1 MVYSENSAEVESI
14 QSNEASTAMV
24 TRKLKWSEIEK
35 HATLTDRWIVIDNKV
50 YDITKFQNRH
60 PGGRKILGHFAGQD
74 ATEAF
79 LAFHKKSSDVK
90 KYLKPLY
97 VGDVDPEV
105 NDPEKANE
113 MKKRS
118 AFVEDFEMLRQKMH
132 EAGFFKTS
140 AVFFTG
146 MLAHMFMFEVLAYLN
161 IRYFGCGW
169 IPIMISILLY
179 TIAQSQA
186 SWLQHDFGHLSV
198 FKTTWWNHFFHE
210 ITMGL
215 SKGSSCHWWNYMHS
229 QHHAKPN
236 IIDKDPDIRLEPVF
250 VVGETLPVR
259 AASKESSWSRHMPYE
274 YQDKYF
280 YLIGP
285 PLLFPVYFQYTSL
298 RHVIIRK
305 CWEDL
310 AWIGAFYVKIFL
322 LYYPLF
328 GFWGT
333 VGYFFIVRM
342 CESHWFTWISQSNHL
357 PMEVSYDRGE
367 AWLPMQLR
375 ATCNVQHTLFN
386 DWFTGH
392 LNFQVEH
399 HLFPTMPRHNLIKAQ
414 PYVKELCARH
424 DIPYPVKPITV
435 AFRDVVRALKKAA
448 EIWKKASRTEKTS

>member
-1 MVYSENSAEVESI
+1 NSIRNQRNTNHWPMVYSENSAEVESI
-14 QSNEASTAMV
+14 QSNEASNAMV

-105 NDPEKANE
+105 NDLEKTNE
-113 MKKRS
+113 MKKRA
-118 AFVEDFEMLRQKMH
+118 AFVEDFEKLRQKMH

-140 AVFFTG
+140 ALFFTG

-169 IPIMISILLY
+169 ISIMISILLY
-179 TIAQSQA
+179 TIAQ
-186 SWLQHDFGHLSV
+186 LVLSACTV
-198 FKTTWWNHFFHE
+198 SGQVVDDDAHAFEDTDYDLLLPPVTSAQVKFDRLTFFFLITFPTT
-210 ITMGL
+210 
-215 SKGSSCHWWNYMHS
+215 K
-229 QHHAKPN
+229 
-236 IIDKDPDIRLEPVF
+236 IDKDPDVRLEPVF

-259 AASKESSWSRHMPYE
+259 AASKESRWSRHLPYE

-310 AWIGAFYVKIFL
+310 AWISAFYVKIFL

-424 DIPYPVKPITV
+424 DIPYPVKPISV
-435 AFRDVVRALKKAA
+435 AFRDVVR
-448 EIWKKASRTEKTS
+448 